1 MTKRVH
7 TILNEF
13 PEMSERIHTIK
24 GNNVHFA
31 RLSEKYDELE
41 SGIHHMQNSGEAYTD
56 EHMEE
61 LKKKRLKLRD
71 ELFAILQK
79 VPVDHGYSGGR
90 KMPPDSI

>member
-1 MTKRVH
+1 MTMKEH

-24 GNNVHFA
+24 RSNLHFA

-41 SGIHHMQNSGEAYTD
+41 HNIHHIQTSGEAYTD
-56 EHMEE
+56 AHMEE

-71 ELFAILQK
+71 ELFSILQEAA
-79 VPVDHGYSGGR
+79 
-90 KMPPDSI
+90 